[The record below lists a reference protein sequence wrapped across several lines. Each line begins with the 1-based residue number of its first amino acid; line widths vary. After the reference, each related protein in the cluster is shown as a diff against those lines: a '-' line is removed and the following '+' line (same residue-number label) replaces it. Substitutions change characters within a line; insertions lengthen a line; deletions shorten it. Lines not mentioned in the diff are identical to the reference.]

1 MHPHTEKK
9 QMRKLFIDTNIVIDL
24 LSRRAPYYEASAM
37 LFSLADKKQIELT
50 ISSLSI
56 ANTSYVLLRQMDAG
70 KAKSILRKLRLI
82 VTILSLDDKIV
93 GLALN
98 DEHFSDFED
107 ALQYFTALENRQ
119 DLIITRNLKD
129 FKHSKLPVM
138 TAQQFIETIE

>member
-1 MHPHTEKK
+1 
-9 QMRKLFIDTNIVIDL
+9 MRKLFIDTNIVIDL
-24 LSRRAPYYEASAM
+24 LSRRAPYFEASAM

-70 KAKSILRKLRLI
+70 RAKSILRKLRLI

-107 ALQYFTALENRQ
+107 ALQYYTALENGQ

-129 FKHSKLPVM
+129 FKHSKLPPM

>member
-1 MHPHTEKK
+1 M
-9 QMRKLFIDTNIVIDL
+9 VIAAQK
-24 LSRRAPYYEASAM
+24 SRRAPYYEASAM

-56 ANTSYVLLRQMDAG
+56 ANTSYVLLRQMDAN

-82 VTILSLDDKIV
+82 VTILPLDDKIV

-98 DEHFSDFED
+98 DEHFSDFEY
-107 ALQYFTALENRQ
+107 ALQYFTALENGQ